1 MLDELDRVTPTLAQ
15 GDRRAL
21 LEQAATLLDQRAAHL
36 GSGDEA
42 PATPEGEIARMFAT
56 DRATLGRPD
65 LYPIAAT
72 QIDADRRDTPLTDSQ
87 LERGHRHYWLALPVS
102 LWTRPGCAFNQ
113 LQVKVSFN
121 ADDSEERRPTVFDA
135 LPDQELVTR
144 FEASSELEL
153 GVGAD
158 FHITAKLPD
167 LPSELVGLPIDA
179 GGGVNAAADGGA
191 RVVATPFHYRVRAAK
206 VTRSAVG
213 LDHILWRLEESA
225 FADENDPGLRIVV
238 RVPDGVDRLDVSAQ
252 MVATRYVS
260 LFSAGLRR
268 SLRDLPAK
276 LREFF
281 ADGTPIA
288 HAATW
293 DLSEEL

>member
-1 MLDELDRVTPTLAQ
+1 MDEMAVPATVLDEH
-15 GDRRAL
+15 DRRLL
-21 LEQAATLLDQRAAHL
+21 LEHAATLLDERGAHL
-36 GSGDEA
+36 GAGDET
-42 PATPEGEIARMFAT
+42 PSTPEGEIARIFAT
-56 DRATLGRPD
+56 DRATLGRPVVHR
-65 LYPIAAT
+65 IAAS
-72 QIDADRRDTPLTDSQ
+72 QIGAERRDATLTDAQ
-87 LERGHRHYWLALPVS
+87 LERRHRHYWLALPVS

-113 LQVKVSFN
+113 LQVKVNFN
-121 ADDSEERRPTVFDA
+121 PSDDEALRPTAFDA
-135 LPDQELVTR
+135 LPDQQLVTL
-144 FEASSELEL
+144 FEASAQLEL

-167 LPSELVGLPIDA
+167 VAGALAGLPLDA
-179 GGGVNAAADGGA
+179 GGGVESNLDGRA
-191 RVVATPFHYRVRAAK
+191 RVVARPFEYSVRAAK

-213 LDHILWRLEESA
+213 LDHIMWRLEESA

-238 RVPDGVDRLDVSAQ
+238 RVPDGVDRLEVSAQ

-260 LFSAGLRR
+260 LFSAGLRQ

-293 DLSEEL
+293 DLTEEL

>member
-1 MLDELDRVTPTLAQ
+1 MEEMDVPSSVLDDD
-15 GDRRAL
+15 DRRVL
-21 LEQAATLLDQRAAHL
+21 LERAATLLDQRGAHL
-36 GSGDEA
+36 GAGDET
-42 PATPEGEIARMFAT
+42 PSTPEGDLARIFAT

-65 LYPIAAT
+65 IHRIAAS
-72 QIDADRRDTPLTDSQ
+72 QIDADRRDATLTDSQ
-87 LERGHRHYWLALPVS
+87 LERRHRHYWLALPVS

-113 LQVKVSFN
+113 LQVKVNFN
-121 ADDSEERRPTVFDA
+121 PSDEEARRPTAFDA

-144 FEASSELEL
+144 FEASSQLEL

-167 LPSELVGLPIDA
+167 VPGELVGLP
-179 GGGVNAAADGGA
+179 
-191 RVVATPFHYRVRAAK
+191 
-206 VTRSAVG
+206 
-213 LDHILWRLEESA
+213 L
-225 FADENDPGLRIVV
+225 VV
-238 RVPDGVDRLDVSAQ
+238 RVPDGVDRLEVSAQ

-260 LFSAGLRR
+260 LFSAGLRQ

-281 ADGTPIA
+281 AEGTPIA

-293 DLSEEL
+293 DLTEEL

>member
-1 MLDELDRVTPTLAQ
+1 V
-15 GDRRAL
+15 
-21 LEQAATLLDQRAAHL
+21 
-36 GSGDEA
+36 
-42 PATPEGEIARMFAT
+42 
-56 DRATLGRPD
+56 
-65 LYPIAAT
+65 
-72 QIDADRRDTPLTDSQ
+72 
-87 LERGHRHYWLALPVS
+87 LPVS

-113 LQVKVSFN
+113 LQVAVSFN
-121 ADDSEERRPTVFDA
+121 PSDDEARRPTAFDA

-144 FEASSELEL
+144 FEASSQLEL

-158 FHITAKLPD
+158 FHITAKLPE
-167 LPSELVGLPIDA
+167 LPGELVGLPLDV
-179 GGGVNAAADGGA
+179 GGGVQSALDGQA
-191 RVVATPFHYRVRAAK
+191 RIVAQPFQYRVRAAK

-213 LDHILWRLEESA
+213 LDHIMWRLEESA

-238 RVPDGVDRLDVSAQ
+238 RVPDGVDRLEVSAQ

-260 LFSAGLRR
+260 LFSAGLRQ

-293 DLSEEL
+293 DLTEEL

>member
-1 MLDELDRVTPTLAQ
+1 MDVPSSVLDDD
-15 GDRRAL
+15 DRRVL
-21 LEQAATLLDQRAAHL
+21 LERAATLLDQRGAHL
-36 GSGDEA
+36 GAGDET
-42 PATPEGEIARMFAT
+42 PSTPEGDIARIFAT

-65 LYPIAAT
+65 IHRIAAS
-72 QIDADRRDTPLTDSQ
+72 QIDADRRDATLTDSQ
-87 LERGHRHYWLALPVS
+87 LERRHRHYWLALPVS

-113 LQVKVSFN
+113 LQVKVNFN
-121 ADDSEERRPTVFDA
+121 PSDEEARRPTAFDA

-144 FEASSELEL
+144 FEASSQLEL

-167 LPSELVGLPIDA
+167 VPGELVGLPLDA
-179 GGGVNAAADGGA
+179 GGGVTTGLDGQA
-191 RVVATPFHYRVRAAK
+191 RIVARPFQYRVRAAK

-213 LDHILWRLEESA
+213 LDHIMWRLEESA

-238 RVPDGVDRLDVSAQ
+238 RVPDGVDRLEVSAQ

-260 LFSAGLRR
+260 LFSAGLRQ

-281 ADGTPIA
+281 AEGTPIA

-293 DLSEEL
+293 DLTEEL